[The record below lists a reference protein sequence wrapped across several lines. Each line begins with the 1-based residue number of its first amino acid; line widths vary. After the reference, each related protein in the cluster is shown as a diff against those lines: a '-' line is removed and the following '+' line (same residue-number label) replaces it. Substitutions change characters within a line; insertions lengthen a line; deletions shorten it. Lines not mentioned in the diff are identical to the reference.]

1 MAGLATAVMAV
12 SAIVTN
18 PAATPSPTLRL
29 QNFST
34 PASASLKASVE
45 SWARDNGLAA
55 PQIDARVASL
65 SVGNLSVTGGAEI
78 RGRSPPT
85 GCLRRRAWRPH
96 RGRLGVALSRAP
108 HFPSPT
114 RLSLIARASSS
125 RW

>member
-65 SVGNLSVTGGAEI
+65 SVGNLSVTGGTVCEAV
-78 RGRSPPT
+78 
-85 GCLRRRAWRPH
+85 
-96 RGRLGVALSRAP
+96 GRLVSALKYAADRPQLVACDAAP
-108 HFPSPT
+108 GGRIVVGS
-114 RLSLIARASSS
+114 ASH
-125 RW
+125 